1 MSDDSDESDESVE
14 SHGSTSRDWRRVGHY
29 GAVLA
34 LVLVVAPFAAFI
46 FPQLVGA
53 SNAYVVVSDSM
64 SGGPAPVL
72 VAGDVVYVYDTP
84 PEQIEV
90 GDVITY
96 RSGADQLTTHRVVG
110 VENEDGL
117 AFETKGDANEEA
129 DPTTVAAANVVGTVG
144 FHVPAIGRVIVFAGT
159 TQGTVALVVVP
170 MALLVLSELFDIV
183 RVARAAPGPVAA
195 GDIEDGDTNDDD

>member
-1 MSDDSDESDESVE
+1 MSDDSDESTEA
-14 SHGSTSRDWRRVGHY
+14 STRDWRRIGHY
-29 GAVLA
+29 VAVVA

-72 VAGDVVYVYDTP
+72 HAGDVVYVYDTP

-96 RSGADQLTTHRVVG
+96 RTGPDQLTTHRVVG
-110 VENEDGL
+110 VDNEDGL

-129 DPTTVAAANVVGTVG
+129 DPNRVAAANVVGTVG
-144 FHVPAIGRVIVFAGT
+144 FHVPAIGRVVVFAGT
-159 TQGTVALVVVP
+159 TQGTIALVVVP

-183 RVARAAPGPVAA
+183 RVARAAPGRVPT
-195 GDIEDGDTNDDD
+195 GDIEEAETNDDD